1 LRRAGAARA
10 IFPPSFVNAIKRLM
24 TSARSLASESTL
36 VLARRLIRDHVRPHW
51 PRIALA
57 VLAMALA
64 AAATAANAWLM
75 EPVLDKVFVQ
85 RDRTMLFMVPLAV
98 VGAALIKGIATFAQA
113 MLLNH
118 VGQRIIADIQT
129 RLFAHLVHAD
139 LQFFHDNPTG
149 ALISRVT
156 NDVNLMRVAVTSSLT
171 GIAKDTVTVV
181 FLVALM
187 VYQDWLL
194 SLIAAI
200 TFPLAIW
207 PVVRVGKRMRK
218 VSANTQV
225 ETGNLASVLDEAFRG
240 ARHVKAYGME
250 QHEIGRASRVIESLF
265 RLVLK
270 ATRTRN
276 ASPPI
281 TETMGSVAVALV
293 ILYGGSQ
300 VIAGHTTP
308 GTFFSFITA
317 LLMVFQPVKSLA
329 NLNAALQEGLAA
341 AARVFA
347 LMDSEPAIKDR
358 PGAAPLKIARGE
370 IVLEDVHFSYD
381 AGKAALDGLSLVV
394 PGGKTVALV
403 GPSGAGK
410 SSVLNLI
417 PRFYDSDK
425 GRVLVDGADVR
436 DVTLV
441 SLRAAIGIVSQEVSL
456 FHDTVRANI
465 AYGKAGASEA
475 EIAQAAALAGATE
488 FIANLP
494 QGYDTIVGERGM
506 KLSGG
511 QRQRI
516 AIARALLKNAPIL
529 LLDEATSSLDTES
542 ERQVQAA
549 LSTLMKGRT
558 TLVIAHRLST
568 IVDADLI
575 YVIEEGRVVEQ
586 GRHAE
591 LIARGGTYARLYTAQ
606 GTEAPIPLDAARARA

>member
-1 LRRAGAARA
+1 MPASGPTAADSTYA
-10 IFPPSFVNAIKRLM
+10 LAKRL
-24 TSARSLASESTL
+24 
-36 VLARRLIRDHVRPHW
+36 VRDHVRPHW
-51 PRIALA
+51 PRIVLA
-57 VLAMALA
+57 TIAMALA
-64 AAATAANAWLM
+64 AGATAANAWLM

-85 RDRTMLFMVPLAV
+85 RDSTMLYVVPLAV
-98 VGAALIKGIATFAQA
+98 VAAALIKGVATFAQA

-129 RLFAHLVHAD
+129 RLFAHLVHSD

-171 GIAKDTVTVV
+171 GIAKDSITVI

-250 QHEIGRASRVIESLF
+250 GHEINRASRVIEALF

-281 TETMGSVAVALV
+281 TETMGSIAVALV

-300 VIAGHTTP
+300 VIAGNTTP

-341 AARVFA
+341 ATRVFA

-358 PGAAPLKIARGE
+358 ADAKPLSITRGE
-370 IVLEDVHFSYD
+370 IAFDNVRFAYEP
-381 AGKAALDGLSLVV
+381 GKAALDGLSLTV

-417 PRFYDSDK
+417 PRFYDVDS
-425 GRVLVDGADVR
+425 GSVRVDGVDVR
-436 DVTLV
+436 EATLS
-441 SLRAAIGIVSQEVSL
+441 SLRGAIGIVSQEVSL

-465 AYGKAGASEA
+465 AYGRPGATEA
-475 EIAQAAALAGATE
+475 EIEQAAALAGATD
-488 FIANLP
+488 FIAALP

-506 KLSGG
+506 KVSGG

-558 TLVIAHRLST
+558 TLVVAHRLST

-575 YVIEEGRVVEQ
+575 YVVEEGRVVEQ

-591 LIARGGTYARLYTAQ
+591 LIARGGVYARLYTAQ
-606 GTEAPIPLDAARARA
+606 AADTPIPLDAAARARA

>member
-1 LRRAGAARA
+1 MPASAHPLASDSTLALA
-10 IFPPSFVNAIKRLM
+10 KRL
-24 TSARSLASESTL
+24 
-36 VLARRLIRDHVRPHW
+36 VRDHVRPHW
-51 PRIALA
+51 PRIVLA
-57 VLAMALA
+57 VIAMGFA

-85 RDRTMLFMVPLAV
+85 RDRTMLFLVPVAV
-98 VGAALIKGIATFAQA
+98 IAAALVKGIANFAQA
-113 MLLNH
+113 LLLNH
-118 VGQRIIADIQT
+118 VGQRIIADIQVK
-129 RLFAHLVHAD
+129 LFTHLIHYD
-139 LQFFHDNPTG
+139 LQFIHDNPTG
-149 ALISRVT
+149 RLISRVT

-171 GIAKDTVTVV
+171 GIAKDSVTVV

-187 VYQDWLL
+187 FYQDWFM

-200 TFPLAIW
+200 AFPLAIW
-207 PVVRVGKRMRK
+207 PVIRVGRRMRK

-225 ETGNLASVLDEAFRG
+225 ETGNLAAVLDEAFRG

-250 QHEIGRASRVIESLF
+250 AHEISRASRVIESLF

-281 TETMGSVAVALV
+281 TETMGSLAVALV
-293 ILYGGSQ
+293 IFYGGSQ
-300 VIAGHTTP
+300 VIAGTTTP

-317 LLMVFQPVKSLA
+317 LLLVFQPVKSLA
-329 NLNAALQEGLAA
+329 TLNAALQEGLAA
-341 AARVFA
+341 AARVFT
-347 LMDSEPAIKDR
+347 LMDSEPEIRDR
-358 PGAAPLKIARGE
+358 QGAKPLKISRGE
-370 IVLEDVHFSYD
+370 IVLDDVHFSYGTD
-381 AGKAALDGLSLVV
+381 KSALSGLSLAV

-417 PRFYDSDK
+417 PRFYDADR
-425 GRVLVDGADVR
+425 GRVLIDGVDVR
-436 DVTLV
+436 DTTLS

-465 AYGKAGASEA
+465 AYGKSGASDA
-475 EIAQAAALAGATE
+475 EIAQAASLAGATE
-488 FIANLP
+488 FIAGLP
-494 QGYDTIVGERGM
+494 QGYDTVVGERGM

-549 LSTLMKGRT
+549 LATLTKGRT

-575 YVIEEGRVVEQ
+575 YVIESGRVVEQ
-586 GRHAE
+586 GKHAE
-591 LIARGGTYARLYTAQ
+591 LVARSGVYARLYAAQ
-606 GTEAPIPLDAARARA
+606 GADGPIPFDAARARA